1 MIAAEKW
8 WGILEAYNLAIFPM
22 QIVMITL
29 GAILTVT
36 LFVRPGSKANI
47 MMKAYLAVSF
57 AWIGVVF
64 FLILGGGLPARYLQA
79 CLFITIAVLFA
90 VDLFRGKIEFKR
102 PEIGWK
108 TFLAACLLLFTFLY
122 PVVGMLVGHHYPKMI
137 VAGTFPCPT
146 TAFAL
151 VLLVLAIPKVDRM
164 VYILLLI
171 WAVPFPIFIQIPKFG
186 VYEDS
191 IMLGIGIYSL
201 IMLIKNWTL
210 IGKERVSFP

>member
-29 GAILTVT
+29 SAILTVV
-36 LFVRPGSKANI
+36 LFVRPESKSNI
-47 MMKAYLAVSF
+47 IMKVYLAVSF

-64 FLILGGGLPARYLQA
+64 FLILGEGLPARYLQA
-79 CLFITIAVLFA
+79 FLFIIIAVLFA

-108 TFLAACLLLFTFLY
+108 TFLAGCLLLITFLY
-122 PVVGMLVGHHYPKMI
+122 PVVGMLVGHYYPKMI

-146 TAFAL
+146 TALAL
-151 VLLVLAIPKVDRM
+151 VLFVVAIPKVDRM
-164 VYILLLI
+164 LYILLLI

-201 IMLIKNWTL
+201 IMLIKNWKL
-210 IGKERVSFP
+210 IGKERVPIS